1 MPGGLSLFLK
11 RLFDLLFS
19 LILTVILAPFLLLIA
34 LLIRLESKGSPI
46 FKQERVGQHSKA
58 FTIYKFRTMR
68 IDTPDVPTNEFN
80 DRDKYITKMGKFLRV
95 TSLDELPQLINIL
108 KGDMSFVGPRPPLFS
123 QSELV
128 ANRKKH
134 RVDKFK
140 PGITGW
146 AQING
151 RDDIDDQQKFEYD
164 LYYKQNHSLL
174 LDFKIVL
181 ITFLQVI
188 KQEGLIENGD

>member
-1 MPGGLSLFLK
+1 LVFK
-11 RLFDLLFS
+11 RLFDFVFS
-19 LILTVILAPFLLLIA
+19 LILIVILSPFLLLIA
-34 LLIRLESKGSPI
+34 ILIRLESKGSPI
-46 FKQERVGQHSKA
+46 FAQKRVGQHSKP
-58 FTIYKFRTMR
+58 FTIYKFRTMC

-95 TSLDELPQLINIL
+95 TSLDELPQLFNIL

-123 QSELV
+123 QEELV
-128 ANRKKH
+128 ENRKEYE
-134 RVDKFK
+134 VDKFK

-151 RDDIDDQQKFEYD
+151 RDDIDDEQKFKYD
-164 LYYKQNHSLL
+164 LYYKKNYSLL
-174 LDFKIVL
+174 LDLKIVL

>member
-1 MPGGLSLFLK
+1 LFFK
-11 RLFDLLFS
+11 RIFDLLFS
-19 LILTVILAPFLLLIA
+19 LILTILLAPFLILIA
-34 LLIRLESKGSPI
+34 ILIRLESKGSPI
-46 FKQERVGQHSKA
+46 FTQERVGQQSKS

-95 TSLDELPQLINIL
+95 TSLDELPQLFNIL

-128 ANRKKH
+128 ANRKKYG
-134 RVDKFK
+134 VDKFK

-151 RDDIDDQQKFEYD
+151 RDDINDEQKFEYD
-164 LYYKQNHSLL
+164 LYYKKNHSLL

>member
-1 MPGGLSLFLK
+1 
-11 RLFDLLFS
+11 
-19 LILTVILAPFLLLIA
+19 
-34 LLIRLESKGSPI
+34 
-46 FKQERVGQHSKA
+46 
-58 FTIYKFRTMR
+58 MR

-95 TSLDELPQLINIL
+95 TSLDELPQLFNIL

-128 ANRKKH
+128 ANRKEYG
-134 RVDKFK
+134 VDKFK

-164 LYYKQNHSLL
+164 LYYKKNYSLL

>member
-1 MPGGLSLFLK
+1 MVFK
-11 RLFDLLFS
+11 RLLDIIFS
-19 LILTVILAPFLLLIA
+19 LILTVLLAPFLLLIA

-46 FKQERVGQHSKA
+46 FAQKRVGQDSKP

-80 DRDKYITKMGKFLRV
+80 DRDQYITKMGKFLRV
-95 TSLDELPQLINIL
+95 TSLDELPQLFNIL

-123 QSELV
+123 QEKLV
-128 ANRKKH
+128 DNRKEH
-134 RVDKFK
+134 GVDKFK

>member
-1 MPGGLSLFLK
+1 MLLK
-11 RLFDLLFS
+11 RILDLFFS
-19 LILTVILAPFLLLIA
+19 LILLVILAPLLLFIV

-46 FKQERVGQHSKA
+46 FAQKRVGQHSKA

-80 DRDKYITKMGKFLRV
+80 DRDKYITKMGKFLRI
-95 TSLDELPQLINIL
+95 TSLDELAQLFNIL

-123 QSELV
+123 QEELV

-134 RVDKFK
+134 GVDKFK

-164 LYYKQNHSLL
+164 LYYKNNHSLL